1 MMALAVFRNWGMTS
15 TADVGQIVFEMID
28 LGEMK
33 KTEEDRLID
42 FVDVFSFE
50 EAFNTDYAIDVSKA
64 FQS

>member
-1 MMALAVFRNWGMTS
+1 
-15 TADVGQIVFEMID
+15 MID